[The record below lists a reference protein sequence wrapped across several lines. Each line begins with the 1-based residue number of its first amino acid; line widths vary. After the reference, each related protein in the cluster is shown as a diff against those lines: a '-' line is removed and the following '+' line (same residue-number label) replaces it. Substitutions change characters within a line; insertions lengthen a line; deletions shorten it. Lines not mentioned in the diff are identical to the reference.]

1 MHRKISICRE
11 KKAGARGQALTSGL
25 DLKLKIT
32 FVLVQRSVGQ
42 TASSATYPPAA
53 LYNDNICACKT
64 KARTHL
70 VVKTHK
76 TLEKQ
81 FYLTIN

>member
-1 MHRKISICRE
+1 MYQKMSVRLE
-11 KKAGARGQALTSGL
+11 KKEGAICETLTSGL
-25 DLKLKIT
+25 NLKLKIT

-64 KARTHL
+64 EAQILL
-70 VVKTHK
+70 VGKT
-76 TLEKQ
+76 Q
-81 FYLTIN
+81 NNYLV